1 MTQIDTDKLRA
12 LVQAATP
19 GDLSTATRHTEC
31 ETVECPACQG
41 DGELDAA
48 DYCNFDS
55 VALGVQFYGIGG
67 QFGAHEALWR
77 YLVQSIPAI
86 LAMAEDNE
94 RLSILAQANNDLAR
108 HEANGRRE
116 LQAENARLREAL
128 DPFAAIAEWWG
139 DDFCTRNPDHNI
151 YGAHAAGGN
160 QPDIRVTMVDAVAA
174 RQALAA
180 TGDPS

>member
-12 LVQAATP
+12 LYEAATR
-19 GDLSTATRHTEC
+19 GDLATAERHIEC

-48 DYCNFDS
+48 DYCNFDG

-86 LAMAEDNE
+86 LAMAEE
-94 RLSILAQANNDLAR
+94 RDRMLRILAVFERHYQAKGCEGLEGEVSIPVTALRAAAAFLSAR
-108 HEANGRRE
+108 A
-116 LQAENARLREAL
+116 LRS
-128 DPFAAIAEWWG
+128 G
-139 DDFCTRNPDHNI
+139 
-151 YGAHAAGGN
+151 GA
-160 QPDIRVTMVDAVAA
+160 
-174 RQALAA
+174 
-180 TGDPS
+180 

>member
-48 DYCNFDS
+48 DYCNFDG

-67 QFGAHEALWR
+67 HFGAHEALWR
-77 YLVQSIPAI
+77 YFVQSIPAI
-86 LAMAEDNE
+86 LAMAEDNR
-94 RLSILAQANNDLAR
+94 RLK
-108 HEANGRRE
+108 
-116 LQAENARLREAL
+116 LQIDALLPHTSHAVGCAIYQKSWALRE
-128 DPFAAIAEWWG
+128 
-139 DDFCTRNPDHNI
+139 PDCSC
-151 YGAHAAGGN
+151 GLE
-160 QPDIRVTMVDAVAA
+160 AA

-180 TGDPS
+180 PGDPS